1 LIRCYLDLAVDFRY
15 DFGANYLGHEGET
28 TMMTMRLMRFG
39 TKKKPT
45 YRIVVMDSKR
55 ACQSQALDTLG
66 TYSPL
71 DDPAGVKL
79 DLVRAKAWL
88 AKGVRPSSTVQ
99 SLLDRVA
106 KSTKPAQSTKS

>member
-1 LIRCYLDLAVDFRY
+1 MI
-15 DFGANYLGHEGET
+15 
-28 TMMTMRLMRFG
+28 TMRLMRFG

-55 ACQSQALDTLG
+55 ARQSQALDTLG

-79 DLVRAKAWL
+79 DLVKAKQWI

-99 SLLDRVA
+99 SLLDRL
-106 KSTKPAQSTKS
+106 SKPAKPARAVKA

>member
-1 LIRCYLDLAVDFRY
+1 MI
-15 DFGANYLGHEGET
+15 
-28 TMMTMRLMRFG
+28 TMRLMRFG

-45 YRIVVMDSKR
+45 YRIVVMDSER
-55 ACQSQALDTLG
+55 ARQSQALDTLG
-66 TYSPL
+66 TYTPL

-79 DLVRAKAWL
+79 DLKRAKEWL

-106 KSTKPAQSTKS
+106 KSTKTTQSTKS